1 MLIQC
6 IHLQSSN
13 TGAFNH
19 ILSDLSIIINQFES
33 LSTFSAGV
41 ERLSSFFESIRSVDT
56 TRNATVPLLKSFD
69 GDDDATVIEENG
81 YTANGLDGDT
91 QIGLHCWT
99 GHTNGAEDLAL
110 SIHKLQLITPDRKRT
125 LISNLS
131 IDLRSG
137 RNLLIVGSSGAGK
150 SSLLR
155 AIAGLWTAGSGT
167 IRRPDDSR
175 VFFLPQR
182 PYCTIGSL
190 KDQLLYP
197 LLENQDDKGQNATTT
212 KSQAHLIK
220 ENLTNEDFLSVLEEV
235 DLLDVARQAGDGD
248 AIAGLDANLDWS
260 NRLSLG
266 EQQRLAFGRVLVSQ
280 PELVILDEAS
290 SALDV
295 VSEAKMY
302 SILRNLG
309 QKTVA
314 GGKVS
319 RPGLTYVSVGHRP
332 SLLAFHDEKLK
343 LAENQQVEI
352 ETIEKGNVDVVETL
366 QGMQGRTQ

>member
-1 MLIQC
+1 M
-6 IHLQSSN
+6 
-13 TGAFNH
+13 
-19 ILSDLSIIINQFES
+19 
-33 LSTFSAGV
+33 
-41 ERLSSFFESIRSVDT
+41 
-56 TRNATVPLLKSFD
+56 
-69 GDDDATVIEENG
+69 
-81 YTANGLDGDT
+81 
-91 QIGLHCWT
+91 
-99 GHTNGAEDLAL
+99 
-110 SIHKLQLITPDRKRT
+110 
-125 LISNLS
+125 
-131 IDLRSG
+131 
-137 RNLLIVGSSGAGK
+137 
-150 SSLLR
+150 
-155 AIAGLWTAGSGT
+155 
-167 IRRPDDSR
+167 
-175 VFFLPQR
+175 
-182 PYCTIGSL
+182 
-190 KDQLLYP
+190 
-197 LLENQDDKGQNATTT
+197 ENQDDKGQNATTT

-314 GGKVS
+314 GGQVS